1 MRVESEVQNRSCK
14 REREQIRGNICD
26 LIESQCMI
34 MHNRRGEKSGRVDS
48 GKTRKFIKEG
58 QIIIINSFIKIFMSQ
73 NKYLISVWIRMK
85 TFTSNVLT
93 FFLGEVFLFDFVYQC
108 IVHTS
113 KISGGQC
120 ISMGPVHYSRD
131 RQTFFSQQFFH

>member
-1 MRVESEVQNRSCK
+1 
-14 REREQIRGNICD
+14 
-26 LIESQCMI
+26 
-34 MHNRRGEKSGRVDS
+34 
-48 GKTRKFIKEG
+48 
-58 QIIIINSFIKIFMSQ
+58 MSQ

-113 KISGGQC
+113 KISGGQY
-120 ISMGPVHYSRD
+120 IPVDPVHCSRD
-131 RQTFFSQQFFH
+131 LQTFFFLTTFSLKMSSMILFTHLKIILLQCFQFSAK